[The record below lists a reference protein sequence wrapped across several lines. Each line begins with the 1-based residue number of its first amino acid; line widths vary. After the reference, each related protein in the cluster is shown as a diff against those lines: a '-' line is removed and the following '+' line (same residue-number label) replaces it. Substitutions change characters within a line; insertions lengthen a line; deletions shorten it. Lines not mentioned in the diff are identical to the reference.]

1 MARSQVVLMAAVALL
16 VMLAAAPRAAVAIT
30 CGQVTTAVR
39 PCLPFIRGGPGP
51 SGQCFGGVRN
61 LHSQAR
67 STADRRTACSC
78 LKSVAASMRGLNL
91 ANAAAIPS
99 KCGVKIPYT
108 ISPNI
113 DCSR

>member
-1 MARSQVVLMAAVALL
+1 
-16 VMLAAAPRAAVAIT
+16 
-30 CGQVTTAVR
+30 
-39 PCLPFIRGGPGP
+39 
-51 SGQCFGGVRN
+51 
-61 LHSQAR
+61 
-67 STADRRTACSC
+67 
-78 LKSVAASMRGLNL
+78 MRGLNL